1 MPFNLSTGELLVLLA
16 VAVVVFGGRLPDVAR
31 RLGHAIAQFRRG
43 MSAEM
48 RRVDSEVR
56 TTAKSWDEPAD
67 ARQCDGTGV
76 VGGGG
81 PAEADATP
89 RPPS

>member
-16 VAVVVFGGRLPDVAR
+16 VAVVVFGGRLPEVAR
-31 RLGHAIAQFRRG
+31 KLGHTIAQFRRG

-48 RRVDSEVR
+48 RRVDAEVR
-56 TTAKSWDEPAD
+56 TTERSWDEPAD
-67 ARQCDGTGV
+67 ARECDGTGV
-76 VGGGG
+76 VRDGGA
-81 PAEADATP
+81 AETDATP